1 MARDAPSIDA
11 YGDGGFRLAGARHDG
26 SVLILRDAAAA
37 WSVTDMAGLTLEA
50 LQPVFEAGA
59 ADVEFV
65 LLGTGVRNA
74 LPSREVRDGLR
85 QAGIGLEFMDTPTAA
100 RIYNLLTSEGR
111 RLAAAYAGVS
121 GGRLGRCHRRRA
133 PARPALVQ

>member
-1 MARDAPSIDA
+1 MARNAPSIDA
-11 YGDGGFRLAGARHDG
+11 YGDGGFRLAGERHEG
-26 SVLILRDAAAA
+26 SVLILKDEAAT
-37 WSVTDMAGLTLEA
+37 WSVSNMADLSLAA

-65 LLGTGVRNA
+65 LLGTGLRNTQ
-74 LPSREVRDGLR
+74 PSREIREGLR

-111 RLAAAYAGVS
+111 RLAAALIAV
-121 GGRLGRCHRRRA
+121 
-133 PARPALVQ
+133 